1 MKAFMD
7 QDFLLETETAKKLY
21 HDYAEVTPIIDYHC
35 HINPKEIAE
44 DRKFENITQVWL
56 GGDHYKWRF
65 MRSCG
70 VEEAYITGAAS
81 DYEKFC
87 KWAECIGKAIGN
99 PLFHWSH
106 LELQRYF
113 GYHGYLNKNTAEEVW
128 NLCNAKLQED
138 SMSARNIIRQSNVR
152 FIGTTDDPIDS
163 LEWHQKIAADESFD
177 VVVAPSWRPDKA
189 MNIEKADFAEYMEKL
204 ASAAGMEKITS
215 FEELKIALADRMAF
229 FNDNGCK
236 ASDHGLEYVMYAP
249 ATNDE
254 IEEIFA
260 KRMAGEILSKEETA
274 KYKTAFML
282 YMGKKCTELDW
293 GMQLHYGCK
302 RDNNQKMFE
311 KLGPDT
317 GYDCIN
323 NYAPSEQ
330 VADFLNALVRE
341 DALPRTIIYSL
352 NPNDN
357 EAIGTMLGCFQDS
370 TAVAKIQQGSAW
382 WFNDHK
388 TGMINQM
395 TSLANLGNLSGFV
408 GMLTDSRSFLSYTRH
423 EYFRRILCNLIGG
436 WVENG
441 EFPADMDILGEIVK
455 NISYDNT
462 KNYFKLPVK

>member
-408 GMLTDSRSFLSYTRH
+408 GMLTDSRSFLSYIRH

-455 NISYDNT
+455 NISYDNA

>member
-70 VEEAYITGAAS
+70 VEEAYITGDAS

-323 NYAPSEQ
+323 N
-330 VADFLNALVRE
+330 
-341 DALPRTIIYSL
+341 
-352 NPNDN
+352 
-357 EAIGTMLGCFQDS
+357 
-370 TAVAKIQQGSAW
+370 
-382 WFNDHK
+382 
-388 TGMINQM
+388 
-395 TSLANLGNLSGFV
+395 
-408 GMLTDSRSFLSYTRH
+408 
-423 EYFRRILCNLIGG
+423 
-436 WVENG
+436 
-441 EFPADMDILGEIVK
+441 
-455 NISYDNT
+455 
-462 KNYFKLPVK
+462 